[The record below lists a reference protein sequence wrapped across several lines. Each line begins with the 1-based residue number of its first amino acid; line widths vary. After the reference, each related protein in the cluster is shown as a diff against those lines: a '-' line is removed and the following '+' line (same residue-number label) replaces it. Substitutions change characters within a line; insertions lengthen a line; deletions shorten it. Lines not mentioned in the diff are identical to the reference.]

1 MSSEELEQ
9 ALREKEREIERLR
22 TMLGAYEKVTDLS
35 RRELVDA
42 DQTIQ
47 AQELAH
53 ELSRAEIMGLQTQ
66 VKELESGHADLVDL
80 IRQILDEDPLSEDRI
95 LRKFE
100 ELRNNSNTEF
110 YVDLFRVLLH
120 HRFEPA
126 VAQDHWKEILQHSRG
141 LERTLGRPIGFRV
154 AMLDYFIN
162 LNKILKNPIII
173 EISVVDEM
181 MKNSMTDELTMLYNR
196 RYFDRCL
203 RREMKRAERHQV
215 EVSLLIIDLDN
226 FKKIN
231 DTFGHSSGDMI
242 MRKVGQIL
250 KLLLR
255 QEDYP
260 CRFGGEEFAVILPHT
275 SGDQAY
281 LVAERFRQ
289 AIEKEDF
296 DGIRITCSGGLAT
309 YPTHGKSGSDV
320 FEQADR
326 ALYSAKKEGKNR
338 ILLAP

>member
-1 MSSEELEQ
+1 MER
-9 ALREKEREIERLR
+9 ALREKEREIERLKV
-22 TMLGAYEKVTDLS
+22 LLSAYEKVTDLS
-35 RRELVDA
+35 RKELVDA

-47 AQELAH
+47 AQEVAQ
-53 ELSRAEIMGLQTQ
+53 ELSRAEIMGLQHQ
-66 VKELESGHADLVDL
+66 IKELESGHADLVDL

-95 LRKFE
+95 LRRFE
-100 ELRNNSNTEF
+100 ELRSQSTGEF

-120 HRFEPA
+120 HRFEPEA
-126 VAQDHWKEILQHSRG
+126 AQDHWKEILQHSRY
-141 LERTLGRPIGFRV
+141 LERRLGRPIGFRV

-162 LNKILKNPIII
+162 LNKILKNPIIL

-215 EVSLLIIDLDN
+215 QVSLLILDLDN
-226 FKKIN
+226 FKQIN
-231 DTFGHSSGDMI
+231 DTFGHSSGDMV

-250 KLLLR
+250 KMLLR

-275 SGDQAY
+275 DPGQA
-281 LVAERFRQ
+281 LTVAERFRQ

-296 DGIRITCSGGLAT
+296 DGIRVTCSGGLAS
-309 YPTHGKSGSDV
+309 YPDNGNSGSEV

-326 ALYSAKKEGKNR
+326 ALYIAKKEGKNR
-338 ILLAP
+338 ILVAN